1 MYRSYVGNIVHAMRS
16 SSTCITKLIVIL
28 VMLGYDEVKIFV
40 NCG

>member
-1 MYRSYVGNIVHAMRS
+1 MQRSHVGNIAHAIRS

-28 VMLGYDEVKIFV
+28 VMLGYDGEWIFV